1 MLETTRDRELAL
13 ITGRWGAPSDLRSAA
28 LTWFTEAGLSEDKVM
43 DANIHP
49 LLQHAA
55 EVTHGQEH
63 ADAVPDVDREQ
74 LDEYRPPTQ
83 IADRRL
89 EGTDVELHDGASIMV
104 RVINNRIDP
113 KRVLTLNSEQRAT
126 LDRAIEILETTI
138 PDLSR
143 DALSYLQMFALT
155 DRPNMVGET
164 WMEYPG
170 LVLFGPAAFE
180 TPKVLAESLF
190 HEALHSKTVWLER
203 GMKTL
208 LEEATS
214 GEQDEDDKPIQ
225 VPWRREEDGSVS
237 QWSTV
242 RTFDAFYVYAHLTV
256 SAAAVWEAERL
267 DKDLDQW
274 RRICFRAAYLS
285 NQLRNNPKCADIGS
299 ERHQVVGWL
308 DDIRAQPFDLSP
320 AGQEQL
326 TRAA

>member
-1 MLETTRDRELAL
+1 
-13 ITGRWGAPSDLRSAA
+13 
-28 LTWFTEAGLSEDKVM
+28 
-43 DANIHP
+43 
-49 LLQHAA
+49 
-55 EVTHGQEH
+55 
-63 ADAVPDVDREQ
+63 
-74 LDEYRPPTQ
+74 
-83 IADRRL
+83 
-89 EGTDVELHDGASIMV
+89 
-104 RVINNRIDP
+104 
-113 KRVLTLNSEQRAT
+113 
-126 LDRAIEILETTI
+126 
-138 PDLSR
+138 
-143 DALSYLQMFALT
+143 
-155 DRPNMVGET
+155 MVGET